1 MNVYVQIYRKLMKL
15 YGPQGWWPHVDHNGS
30 NPTKFGAVD
39 GYHPGDYSFPR
50 NNKEKYEII
59 IGAVLTQN
67 TSWTS
72 VEKALLNLNKLCGL
86 DPEKILKLD
95 SDVVKEAIRPAG
107 YFNQKYEYL
116 KNVTEFFLSLD
127 GRVPSREEVISVK
140 GIGNETADSIM
151 LYAFS
156 QCEFV
161 VDAYL
166 KRVFLHLGLIDEKD
180 GYMDI
185 KKMMEKNIS
194 KDLIVYQEYH
204 ALIDEHAK
212 RYYKTKPYGVD
223 DPLKKILNRFS

>member
-1 MNVYVQIYRKLMKL
+1 
-15 YGPQGWWPHVDHNGS
+15 
-30 NPTKFGAVD
+30 
-39 GYHPGDYSFPR
+39 
-50 NNKEKYEII
+50 
-59 IGAVLTQN
+59 
-67 TSWTS
+67 
-72 VEKALLNLNKLCGL
+72 
-86 DPEKILKLD
+86 
-95 SDVVKEAIRPAG
+95 
-107 YFNQKYEYL
+107 
-116 KNVTEFFLSLD
+116 
-127 GRVPSREEVISVK
+127 
-140 GIGNETADSIM
+140 M